1 MSEAIIVALIG
12 GGAGFVTALF
22 TVGLKVYEIRK
33 ANKEKTLEERIKP
46 VIVDAIRPTN
56 DKLDAVQIDVTRMR
70 LLDLI
75 RYEPED
81 AENIL
86 DIGEKYFRGMH
97 GNSEASKQFNRWLK
111 EHNIKKPAWFNYKEE
126 V

>member
-1 MSEAIIVALIG
+1 MSETIIVALIG
-12 GGAGFVTALF
+12 GGAAGFATTLF
-22 TVGLKVYEIRK
+22 TIGLKIYEIHK

-56 DKLDAVQIDVTRMR
+56 DKLDAMQIDVTRIR
-70 LLDLI
+70 LLDLM

-86 DIGEKYFRGMH
+86 DIGEKYFSGMH
-97 GNSEASKQFNRWLK
+97 GNSEASKQFARWLK
-111 EHNIKKPAWFNYKEE
+111 ERNIKKPAWFNYKEE
-126 V
+126 